1 MVAQPRI
8 GQAVSALRGVRTA
21 DGSPV
26 DVAIG
31 ADGRVASVVPAAPP
45 ETASAGELELPGWV
59 VLPSAVEPHTHLEKA
74 LTWSAMG
81 APYGDL
87 FTAIESW
94 RRYAL
99 DMTERDV
106 ADRAR
111 RALGRYLAAGFTAV
125 RSHVNVVVAAADP
138 LCGVRALVGL
148 REELRDVLDLQVCL
162 LADHQMPVELIERAL
177 DIGVDLL
184 GGSAH
189 RAPDPAAEVNRLVD
203 IAQRRDLEMDL
214 HTDEQTNP
222 EALTILEL
230 ARQWRTRGL
239 RRQVAASHCV
249 SLGCLAG
256 PALDAVLAEVSGA
269 GMSVVTLPITN
280 LYLQGRDSD
289 PPKPRGLTAVR
300 ELLAAGVTVAAGGDN
315 LRDPFN
321 PVGRPDPF
329 ETTSLL
335 ITAAHLD
342 ATEALTAVTDAGR
355 TVLGLPAAG
364 PVAGWLADLLVVQAE
379 DLSDVVAGP
388 VGSRLVLRRGR
399 VVAYTSVR
407 QETAVDRR

>member
-1 MVAQPRI
+1 MAAEPRV
-8 GQAVSALRGVRTA
+8 GQAVSALRGVRTV
-21 DGSPV
+21 DGASV
-26 DVAIG
+26 DVSIG
-31 ADGRVASVVPAAPP
+31 PDGRVGSVVPATGDPAGK
-45 ETASAGELELPGWV
+45 GELELPGWV
-59 VLPSAVEPHTHLEKA
+59 VLPSAVEPHAHLEKA

-94 RRYAL
+94 SRYAV
-99 DMTERDV
+99 DMTEADV

-177 DIGVDLL
+177 DLGVDLL

-230 ARQWRTRGL
+230 ARQWRSRGL
-239 RRQVAASHCV
+239 RRRVAASHCV
-249 SLGCLAG
+249 SLGCLAR
-256 PALDAVLAEVSGA
+256 PALDAVLAEVSA
-269 GMSVVTLPITN
+269 VGMSVVTLPITN
-280 LYLQGRDSD
+280 LYLQGRSSD
-289 PPKPRGLTAVR
+289 RPKPRGLTAVR
-300 ELLAAGVTVAAGGDN
+300 ELLAAGITVAAGGDN

-342 ATEALTAVTDAGR
+342 AGEALTAVTDAGR
-355 TVLGLPAAG
+355 AVLGLPAAG
-364 PVAGWLADLLVVQAE
+364 PVAGRLADLLVVQAE

-407 QETAVDRR
+407 RETALGVG